1 MNGIMHTDKTDRKR
15 PAGPAKRIKIVG
27 FGNIYMA
34 DDGIGIRVIEALL
47 EQDVFGQSEGIEV
60 LDGGTCGMDLLFIL
74 EKADKLILI
83 DAVDAGQKTAE
94 IVLFS
99 LHDIREIKKKNRLLK
114 SYSLHDMDLG
124 DVFEIIGNMGIDKEI
139 KVIGIKPK
147 KIELSEKLS
156 DELEKKIP
164 DIIGKIKEEVFGHQ
178 QGSKKQEEDSNGI

>member
-1 MNGIMHTDKTDRKR
+1 
-15 PAGPAKRIKIVG
+15 
-27 FGNIYMA
+27 
-34 DDGIGIRVIEALL
+34 
-47 EQDVFGQSEGIEV
+47 
-60 LDGGTCGMDLLFIL
+60 
-74 EKADKLILI
+74 
-83 DAVDAGQKTAE
+83 
-94 IVLFS
+94 